1 MSRFSHARMKRAR
14 ERAGISRAEAA
25 AAVCKSL
32 HTVADYEIARRTPT
46 ASTIGALADLYDCTV
61 DDFYVSTIG

>member
-14 ERAGISRAEAA
+14 ERAGITRAEAA
-25 AAVCKSL
+25 AAVRKSL

-46 ASTIGALADLYDCTV
+46 VSTIGALADFYGCTV
-61 DDFYVSTIG
+61 DDFYSAASG